1 MRAVVH
7 IGLPKTGTTS
17 IQGWLQANADRLP
30 ERGAV
35 YDRIN
40 YPDLKRRRAHVELGI
55 CQMDRAG
62 VLMPHKETRRFYGLT
77 DLEAQAEVARIYTE
91 VFAKAV
97 KRRKDL
103 TWIFSSEDLGSL
115 ATRAELV
122 TALDDWLGQFFSDV
136 RYVCYIRRQEDW
148 LLSRYSQTL
157 RQGATHTLDEF
168 LENAKQRNFHEM
180 GKLWVD
186 AVGSDRFMLR
196 LLEPD
201 ALKDGDLIADF
212 ADAVGIDHTGLTV
225 PPRKNE
231 ALSVA
236 AAEFLRQA
244 NVKLQKVGGRRAVS
258 DLMRDAESRLMQ
270 LPSAERKL
278 VLTAGQISSI
288 RDANEDTNRKL
299 REDFF
304 PERDEMFPPKAKPA
318 PTDPAVNQ
326 PTIDELCEA
335 GLEFVI
341 PSPASGIEA
350 RGGKKKGRKRAGKNR
365 KLRREVAE

>member
-17 IQGWLQANADRLP
+17 IQGWLLANADRLP
-30 ERGAV
+30 ERGAA

-77 DLEAQAEVARIYTE
+77 DLEAQAEVARVYTE
-91 VFAKAV
+91 VFGKAV
-97 KRRKDL
+97 KRGKDL

-115 ATRAELV
+115 TTTPELAK
-122 TALDDWLGQFFSDV
+122 ALDGWMGQFFSEV

-157 RQGATHTLDEF
+157 RHGATHTLDEF
-168 LENAKQRNFHEM
+168 LENAKQRNYHEM
-180 GKLWVD
+180 GKLWCD
-186 AVGSDRFMLR
+186 AVGSDRFVLR

-201 ALKDGDLIADF
+201 AMKDGDLIADF

-244 NVKLQKVGGRRAVS
+244 NVKLQQVGGRRAVT

-278 VLTAGQISSI
+278 VLTAGQIASI
-288 RDANEDTNRKL
+288 REANEGTNRKL

-304 PERDEMFPPKAKPA
+304 PQRSEMFPPKAKPA
-318 PTDPAVNQ
+318 PSDPAVNQ

-341 PSPASGIEA
+341 PTPASGGGNA
-350 RGGKKKGRKRAGKNR
+350 GGRKKGLKGGKKRRATK
-365 KLRREVAE
+365 EAAQ